1 MIDQIG
7 YGLLWKQD
15 KTTTW
20 SIVWV
25 GSTLKTILNC
35 SDWLDQVQSVTK
47 TRQDNDVIDHI
58 GMTNAEI
65 KIELSRLIK
74 LGAIFNR
81 NKTWLRYDQS
91 YKYGKHRKQNWVVMT
106 DLDMSDHIG
115 LVYAEIETELSRP
128 IWPSAVYDENW

>member
-91 YKYGKHRKQNWVVMT
+91 YKYGRHRKQNWVVMT

>member
-1 MIDQIG
+1 MIDQTG
-7 YGLLWKQD
+7 YSLLWKQD

-65 KIELSRLIK
+65 EIELSRLIK
-74 LGAIFNR
+74 LGAVFNR

>member
-1 MIDQIG
+1 MIDQTG

-65 KIELSRLIK
+65 EIELSRLIK
-74 LGAIFNR
+74 LGAVFNR

>member
-91 YKYGKHRKQNWVVMT
+91 YKYGRHRKQNWVVMT

-115 LVYAEIETELSRP
+115 LVYAEIKIELSRP

>member
-1 MIDQIG
+1 MIDQTG
-7 YGLLWKQD
+7 YGLLWKPD

-25 GSTLKTILNC
+25 GFTLKTILNC

-58 GMTNAEI
+58 GITNAEI
-65 KIELSRLIK
+65 EIELSRLTK
-74 LGAIFNR
+74 LGAVCNR

-91 YKYGKHRKQNWVVMT
+91 YKYGRHRKQNWVVMT

-115 LVYAEIETELSRP
+115 LVYAEIKIELSRP

>member
-1 MIDQIG
+1 MIDQTG
-7 YGLLWKQD
+7 YGLLWKPD

-25 GSTLKTILNC
+25 GFTLKTILNC